1 MTEGT
6 AVPERPLGRVRCHVC
21 GTRWTVRPSPPGPRT
36 EAAACPACDAP
47 LKLVAPLGEGV
58 ARGLALLAAGF
69 PAERQHYRTIGRY
82 LAEFTRSE
90 DDVEKLLALAAA
102 LDYDAWA
109 ADNARRLRAR
119 DRASVRAVS
128 RFLPRLAALAE
139 SGALAGAIAP
149 AAARL
154 KRRYRAER
162 ERHLAVF
169 ARRKA
174 RG

>member
-1 MTEGT
+1 M
-6 AVPERPLGRVRCHVC
+6 
-21 GTRWTVRPSPPGPRT
+21 
-36 EAAACPACDAP
+36 
-47 LKLVAPLGEGV
+47 
-58 ARGLALLAAGF
+58 
-69 PAERQHYRTIGRY
+69 
-82 LAEFTRSE
+82 
-90 DDVEKLLALAAA
+90 LALAAA

-109 ADNARRLRAR
+109 ADNARRLQAR
-119 DRASVRAVS
+119 DSARVRSVS

-139 SGALAGAIAP
+139 SGALAAAIAP

-154 KRRYRAER
+154 GRRYRAER